1 LLETRR
7 VVLRSTPSND
17 QNIAVEEW
25 VARLERSTE
34 LSDIRVLLV
43 EDEPLVAME
52 VADLLSEAGA
62 IIVGPCATARRAMDL
77 LHVNEVDVAII
88 DFVLADDNSEALQSA
103 LDRKGIPFIVLTG
116 YPPVLVRRNTGQ
128 KVLSKPT
135 TSKLLLSAV
144 KNLCRT

>member
-1 LLETRR
+1 MAR
-7 VVLRSTPSND
+7 VE
-17 QNIAVEEW
+17 Q
-25 VARLERSTE
+25 STE

-43 EDEPLVAME
+43 EDEPLVAKE

-77 LHVNEVDVAII
+77 LHVNEVDIAII
-88 DFVLADDNSEALQSA
+88 DFVLADDNSEALQNA
-103 LDRKGIPFIVLTG
+103 LDRRGIPFIVLTG
-116 YPPVLVRRNTGQ
+116 YPPALVRRNKGQ
-128 KVLSKPT
+128 QVLSKPV